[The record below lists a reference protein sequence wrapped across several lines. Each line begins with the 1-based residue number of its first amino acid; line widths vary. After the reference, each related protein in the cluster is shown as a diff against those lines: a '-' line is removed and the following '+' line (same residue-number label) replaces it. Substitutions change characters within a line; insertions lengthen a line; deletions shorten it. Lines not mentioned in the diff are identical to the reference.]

1 MYGFDMGSTT
11 IYFQNYK
18 AQQRFKQLWLVRYF
32 CLAVDGT
39 YCVESRQ

>member
-1 MYGFDMGSTT
+1 MYGFDMGSTI

-18 AQQRFKQLWLVRYF
+18 VQQRFKQLWLVSYF
-32 CLAVDGT
+32 CLAVDRT